1 MTIEQLIFEHAQMTP
16 MKISLISGTL
26 EVSYEQLW
34 KEIEMAAAWF
44 GENAERGDRI
54 VVSASKNIE
63 FVYTYF
69 GAHLAGMI
77 CVPIDPETN
86 ETRLRRIIDVAKP
99 KLIVGEL
106 RNHGE
111 LQVIP
116 FGECKNERIE
126 ELKFNFPGDNDIADL
141 LFTTGTTG
149 LPKGVALT
157 YGNQMAAAENINTF
171 IGNTAD
177 DVEMLALPI
186 SHSFGLGRLRCVL
199 AKGGTLVML
208 GSFASMKKFFGE
220 MERCHV
226 TGFGMVPAS
235 WAYIQKMSGEKI
247 GQFADQLKYIEIGS
261 AFMSL
266 ENKQKLMSLL
276 PKTHICMHYGL
287 TEASRSAFISFHDD
301 AEHLMSAGKASPN
314 TEIAVFNEEGE
325 MLGKTSD
332 YKSSY
337 SQPLDF
343 KSNGTDDGEI
353 CVKGGH
359 VCSDYWGMPKEE
371 FKKDFFGDY
380 FRTGDWGHI
389 DENGYLYLVS
399 RKKEIINVGGKKVS
413 PIEVEEH
420 LNEIDGIVESA
431 CVGIHD
437 DVLGEVVKA
446 FCVCSKEVDFEVV
459 KKILFK
465 KIETYKIPVFFEVI
479 RELPKTQNGKIQR
492 LMLKN

>member
-1 MTIEQLIFEHAQMTP
+1 MTIEQLITEHAQMTP
-16 MKISLISGTL
+16 KKAALISGTV
-26 EVSYEQLW
+26 EVTYERLW

-44 GENAERGDRI
+44 GEKTERGDRVI
-54 VVSASKNIE
+54 VSASKNIE

-86 ETRLRRIIDVAKP
+86 ETRLKRIIDVAKP

-111 LQVIP
+111 YEVVP
-116 FGECKNERIE
+116 FGECKNERVE
-126 ELKFNFPGDNDIADL
+126 ELEFKFPEDDDVADL

-157 YGNQMAAAENINTF
+157 FGNQMAAAENINTF
-171 IGNTAD
+171 IGNTVD

-208 GSFASMKKFFGE
+208 GSFASMKKFYGE
-220 MERCHV
+220 MERCHI
-226 TGFGMVPAS
+226 TGLGMVPAS

-261 AFMSL
+261 AFMPL
-266 ENKQKLMSLL
+266 ESKKKLMNLL
-276 PKTHICMHYGL
+276 PNTRICMHYGL
-287 TEASRSAFISFHDD
+287 TEASRSAFISFHDETD
-301 AEHLMSAGKASPN
+301 HLMTAGKPSPN
-314 TEIAVFNEEGE
+314 TEIAVFSEQGE
-325 MLGKTSD
+325 RLGK
-332 YKSSY
+332 
-337 SQPLDF
+337 
-343 KSNGTDDGEI
+343 NEDGEI

-359 VCSDYWGMPKEE
+359 VCSDYWGLPKEE
-371 FKKDFFGDY
+371 FQKDFFDGY

-389 DENGYLYLVS
+389 DEDGYIHLIS

-413 PIEVEEH
+413 PIEVEEV
-420 LNEIDGIVESA
+420 LNEIEGVEESA
-431 CVGIHD
+431 CVGVHD

-446 FCVCSKEVDFEVV
+446 FCVCSKEVDFEEV
-459 KKILFK
+459 KKIMMK
-465 KIETYKIPVFFEVI
+465 KLENYKIPAFFETI
-479 RELPKTQNGKIQR
+479 ESLPKTQNGKLQR
-492 LMLKN
+492 LYLK

>member
-1 MTIEQLIFEHAQMTP
+1 MTIERLLFEHAQTMPRKTA
-16 MKISLISGTL
+16 LIQGTV

-34 KEIEMAAAWF
+34 KEIEMAASWF
-44 GENAERGDRI
+44 CHHAERGDRVI
-54 VVSASKNIE
+54 ASASKSIE
-63 FVYTYF
+63 FVYAYF

-86 ETRLRRIIDVAKP
+86 ETRLQRIIDVAKP
-99 KLIVGEL
+99 SLIVGEL
-106 RNHGE
+106 RNHGDH
-111 LQVIP
+111 QVIP
-116 FGECKNERIE
+116 FEECHQELENSRIRINE
-126 ELKFNFPGDNDIADL
+126 FPKEDDVADL

-149 LPKGVALT
+149 LPKGVTLT
-157 YGNQMAAAENINTF
+157 FANQMAAAENINTF

-186 SHSFGLGRLRCVL
+186 SHSFGLGRLRCIF
-199 AKGGTLVML
+199 AKGATLVML

-235 WAYIQKMSGEKI
+235 WSYILKMSGEKI
-247 GQFADQLKYIEIGS
+247 GQYAGQLKYIEIGS
-261 AFMSL
+261 AFMPL
-266 ENKQKLMSLL
+266 ENKQKLMNLL

-301 AEHLMSAGKASPN
+301 TIHLISAGKASPN
-314 TEIAVFNEEGE
+314 TEVAVFSEQGERLKANE
-325 MLGKTSD
+325 
-332 YKSSY
+332 
-337 SQPLDF
+337 
-343 KSNGTDDGEI
+343 DGEI

-359 VCSDYWGMPKEE
+359 VCSDYWGMPKEVFE
-371 FKKDFFGDY
+371 KDFFDGY

-389 DENGYLYLVS
+389 DEDGYIYLVS

-420 LNEIDGIVESA
+420 LNEIEGIEESA
-431 CVGIHD
+431 CVGVHD

-446 FCVCSKEVDFEVV
+446 FCVCSREVDFEEV

-465 KIETYKIPVFFEVI
+465 KIETYKIPAFFEVI
-479 RELPKTQNGKIQR
+479 QELPKTQNGKLQR
-492 LMLKN
+492 LKLK

>member
-1 MTIEQLIFEHAQMTP
+1 MTIEQLIFNHAQTTP
-16 MKISLISGTL
+16 QKTALISGTI

-34 KEIEMAAAWF
+34 KEIKMAAAWF
-44 GENAERGDRI
+44 SEKAERGDRV

-69 GAHLAGMI
+69 GAHIAGMI

-86 ETRLRRIIDVAKP
+86 ETRLKRIIDVAKP

-111 LQVIP
+111 HQVVP
-116 FGECKNERIE
+116 FEKCHQEFENLRI
-126 ELKFNFPGDNDIADL
+126 DNDTFPKEWDVADL

-157 YGNQMAAAENINTF
+157 YANQMAAANNINTF
-171 IGNTAD
+171 IGNTSD

-186 SHSFGLGRLRCVL
+186 SHSFGLGRLRCVF
-199 AKGGTLVML
+199 AKGATLVLL
-208 GSFASMKKFFGE
+208 GSFASMKKFYGE
-220 MERCHV
+220 IERCHV
-226 TGFGMVPAS
+226 TGFGMVPAG
-235 WAYIQKMSGEKI
+235 WAYIQKMSGDKI
-247 GQFADQLKYIEIGS
+247 GQFADKLKYIEIGS

-266 ENKQKLMSLL
+266 ENKQKLMNLL

-301 AEHLMSAGKASPN
+301 QKHLMSAGKASPN
-314 TEIAVFNEEGE
+314 TDIAVFSEQGE
-325 MLGKTSD
+325 
-332 YKSSY
+332 
-337 SQPLDF
+337 F
-343 KSNGTDDGEI
+343 ISNYEDGEI
-353 CVKGGH
+353 CVKGAH

-371 FKKDFFGDY
+371 FKKDFFGEY

-389 DENGYLYLVS
+389 DEDGYIYLVS

-413 PIEVEEH
+413 PVEVEEH
-420 LNEIDGIVESA
+420 LNEIDGIEESA
-431 CVGIHD
+431 CVGVHD
-437 DVLGEVVKA
+437 NVLGEVVKA
-446 FCVCSKEVDFEVV
+446 FCVCSKNLDFEEV

-465 KIETYKIPVFFEVI
+465 KIETYKIPAFFEVI
-479 RELPKTQNGKIQR
+479 KELPKTQNGKLQR
-492 LMLKN
+492 LLLK

>member
-1 MTIEQLIFEHAQMTP
+1 MTIEQQIFNHAQSTP
-16 MKISLISGTL
+16 QKTALISGTI

-34 KEIEMAAAWF
+34 KEIKMAAAWF
-44 GENAERGDRI
+44 SEKAERGDRI

-69 GAHLAGMI
+69 GAHIAGMI

-86 ETRLRRIIDVAKP
+86 ETRLKRIIDVAKP

-106 RNHGE
+106 RNHGDHIVTPFTDVKSNWE
-111 LQVIP
+111 LGFDSP
-116 FGECKNERIE
+116 IE
-126 ELKFNFPGDNDIADL
+126 SNVADL

-157 YGNQMAAAENINTF
+157 YANQMAAANNINTF
-171 IGNTAD
+171 IGNTSD

-186 SHSFGLGRLRCVL
+186 SHSFGLGRLRCVF
-199 AKGGTLVML
+199 AKGATLVLL
-208 GSFASMKKFFGE
+208 GSFASMKKFYGE

-235 WAYIQKMSGEKI
+235 WAYILKMSGEKI

-261 AFMSL
+261 AFMPL
-266 ENKQKLMSLL
+266 ESKQKLMNLL

-301 AEHLMSAGKASPN
+301 QDQDHLISAGKASPN
-314 TEIAVFNEEGE
+314 TEIAVFNEQGE
-325 MLGKTSD
+325 PVA
-332 YKSSY
+332 Y
-337 SQPLDF
+337 
-343 KSNGTDDGEI
+343 NEDGEV
-353 CVKGGH
+353 CVKGAH
-359 VCSDYWGMPKEE
+359 VCSDYWGMSKEE
-371 FKKDFFGDY
+371 FKKDFFGEY

-389 DENGYLYLVS
+389 DDEGYIYLVS

-420 LNEIDGIVESA
+420 LNEIDGIEESA
-431 CVGIHD
+431 CVGVHD

-446 FCVCSKEVDFEVV
+446 FCVCSKNLDFEEV

-465 KIETYKIPVFFEVI
+465 KIETYKIPAFFEVI
-479 RELPKTQNGKIQR
+479 EELPKTQNGKLQR
-492 LMLKN
+492 LLLK

>member
-1 MTIEQLIFEHAQMTP
+1 MTIEQLIYNHAQATP
-16 MKISLISGTL
+16 QKTALISGSI

-34 KEIEMAAAWF
+34 KEIELAAAWF
-44 GENAERGDRI
+44 SENAERGDRI

-63 FVYTYF
+63 FVYIYF
-69 GAHLAGMI
+69 GAHIAGMI

-86 ETRLRRIIDVAKP
+86 ETRLKRIIDVAKP

-106 RNHGE
+106 RNHGGYE
-111 LQVIP
+111 VVP
-116 FGECKNERIE
+116 FNDVKSDRALGFDSPIE
-126 ELKFNFPGDNDIADL
+126 SNVADL

-157 YGNQMAAAENINTF
+157 FANQMAAADNINTF
-171 IGNTAD
+171 IGNSTD

-186 SHSFGLGRLRCVL
+186 SHSFGLGRLRCVF
-199 AKGGTLVML
+199 AKGATLVLL
-208 GSFASMKKFFGE
+208 GSFASMKKFYGE

-235 WAYIQKMSGEKI
+235 WAYILKMSGEKI
-247 GQFADQLKYIEIGS
+247 RQFADQLKYIEIGS
-261 AFMSL
+261 AFMPL

-276 PKTHICMHYGL
+276 PKTRICMHYGL

-301 AEHLMSAGKASPN
+301 TEHLMSVGKASPN
-314 TEIAVFNEEGE
+314 TYIAVFSEQGESLSNNE
-325 MLGKTSD
+325 
-332 YKSSY
+332 
-337 SQPLDF
+337 
-343 KSNGTDDGEI
+343 DGEI
-353 CVKGGH
+353 CVKGAH

-389 DENGYLYLVS
+389 DDDGYIYLVS

-413 PIEVEEH
+413 PVEVEEH
-420 LNEIDGIVESA
+420 LNEIDGIDESA
-431 CVGIHD
+431 CVGVHD

-446 FCVCSKEVDFEVV
+446 FCVCSKTVDFEEV

-465 KIETYKIPVFFEVI
+465 KIETYKIPAIFETIVS
-479 RELPKTQNGKIQR
+479 LPKTQNGKLQR
-492 LMLKN
+492 LLLK

>member
-1 MTIEQLIFEHAQMTP
+1 MTIERLIFEHAQAMPQKTA
-16 MKISLISGTL
+16 LIQGQS
-26 EVSYEQLW
+26 EVSYGQLW
-34 KEIEMAAAWF
+34 KEIIKSASWF
-44 GENAERGDRI
+44 KDKASQGDRVI
-54 VVSASKNIE
+54 ISASKNIE

-86 ETRLRRIIDVAKP
+86 ETRLKRIMQVAQP

-111 LQVIP
+111 YKVIP
-116 FGECKNERIE
+116 FGECYQELENLRIE
-126 ELKFNFPGDNDIADL
+126 NLESPNEDDVADL

-157 YGNQMAAAENINTF
+157 FANQMTAADNINTF
-171 IGNTAD
+171 IGNTAN

-186 SHSFGLGRLRCVL
+186 SHSFGLGRLRCVF
-199 AKGGTLVML
+199 AKGATLVLL
-208 GSFASMKKFFGE
+208 GSFASMKKFYGE

-235 WAYIQKMSGEKI
+235 WAYILKMSGEKI
-247 GQFADQLKYIEIGS
+247 SQFAGQLKYIEIGS

-276 PKTHICMHYGL
+276 PNTRICMHYGL

-301 AEHLMSAGKASPN
+301 IDHLMTAGRPSPN
-314 TEIAVFNEEGE
+314 TEVAVFSEQGNR
-325 MLGKTSD
+325 LGK
-332 YKSSY
+332 
-337 SQPLDF
+337 
-343 KSNGTDDGEI
+343 NEDGEI

-359 VCSDYWGMPKEE
+359 VCSEYWGLPKEE
-371 FKKDFFGDY
+371 FQKDFFDGY

-389 DENGYLYLVS
+389 DEDGYIHLIS

-413 PIEVEEH
+413 PIEVEEV
-420 LNEIDGIVESA
+420 LNELEGIRESA
-431 CVGIHD
+431 CVGVHD

-446 FCVCSKEVDFEVV
+446 FCVCSKDVDFEEV
-459 KKILFK
+459 KKMMMK
-465 KIETYKIPVFFEVI
+465 KLEGYKIPTFFEI
-479 RELPKTQNGKIQR
+479 IERLPKTQNGKLQR
-492 LMLKN
+492 LSLK

>member
-1 MTIEQLIFEHAQMTP
+1 MTIEQLIFQHAQTTP
-16 MKISLISGTL
+16 LKTALIQGAV

-34 KEIEMAAAWF
+34 KEIEIAASWF
-44 GENAERGDRI
+44 CQHANRGDRI
-54 VVSASKNIE
+54 IVSASKNIE

-69 GAHLAGMI
+69 GAHIAGMI

-86 ETRLRRIIDVAKP
+86 ETRLKRIVDVAKP

-111 LQVIP
+111 YEVVP

-126 ELKFNFPGDNDIADL
+126 ELNFKFPAEDDVADL

-157 YGNQMAAAENINTF
+157 FANQMAAAENSNTF

-186 SHSFGLGRLRCVL
+186 SHSFGLGRLRCVF
-199 AKGGTLVML
+199 AKGATLVLL
-208 GSFASMKKFFGE
+208 GSFASMKKFYGE

-261 AFMSL
+261 AFMPI
-266 ENKQKLMSLL
+266 ENKQKLMDLL

-301 AEHLMSAGKASPN
+301 TEHLMSAGKASPN
-314 TEIAVFNEEGE
+314 TEIVVFSEQGE
-325 MLGKTSD
+325 PVG
-332 YKSSY
+332 Y
-337 SQPLDF
+337 QE
-343 KSNGTDDGEI
+343 DGEI
-353 CVKGGH
+353 CVKGAH
-359 VCSDYWGMPKEE
+359 VCSDYWGMSKED
-371 FKKDFFGDY
+371 FKKDFFSDY

-389 DENGYLYLVS
+389 DEEGYIYLVS

-413 PIEVEEH
+413 PMEVEEH
-420 LNEIDGIVESA
+420 LNEIDGIAESA

-446 FCVCSKEVDFEVV
+446 FCVCTKEVDFEEV

-465 KIETYKIPVFFEVI
+465 KIETYKIPVYFEKI
-479 RELPKTQNGKIQR
+479 KELPKTQNGKIQR
-492 LMLKN
+492 LALKR